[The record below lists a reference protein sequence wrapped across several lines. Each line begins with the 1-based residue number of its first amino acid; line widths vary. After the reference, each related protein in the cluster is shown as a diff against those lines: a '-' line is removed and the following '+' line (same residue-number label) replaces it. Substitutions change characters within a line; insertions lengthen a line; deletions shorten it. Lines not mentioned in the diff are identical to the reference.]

1 MRTSLFALSA
11 LTLASC
17 ASSIQSMPTAKAL
30 AGSPVDDFKSAC
42 DGDGGALWGVSLCG
56 PLIIADPETRTVW
69 ASQPD
74 SEGVLY
80 EEDKVWTG
88 QLPVG
93 VPIANTAVT
102 WAGAEWVMLITPLP
116 DDRMD
121 RQVLV
126 MHEAWHRIQD
136 EIGLPAL
143 PADAKHLETAD
154 ARTLLRLEMRA
165 LAEALEN
172 AGADRDR
179 SVSDALAFRS
189 ARIAISQ
196 NAGAAEDAL
205 DRNEGLASYTGV
217 VLGAGDNAVGY
228 AVKTLKAYDHHDALS
243 RTYAYATGPAWGLLL
258 DEYAPDWRATLGE
271 SSPTAHLSDHIPQPE
286 GEQSLE
292 ARSARYGVHQIREA
306 EQARSERRA
315 IELRALRDQYTSAP
329 RLILPL
335 REMQFEFDPNS
346 IVPLDGLGS
355 VYGGLTL
362 RDRWGEL
369 VAPGGALISEDFTR
383 IIAVRP
389 DPSGQTGDGWS
400 LDLATG
406 YTVELSPASGDF
418 ELVE

>member
-1 MRTSLFALSA
+1 MRTSRLALCA

-17 ASSIQSMPTAKAL
+17 ASPIQSTPTAKAL
-30 AGSPVDDFKSAC
+30 AGGAAAYFKTAC
-42 DGDGGALWGVSLCG
+42 DRDGRALWGVSLCG
-56 PLIIADPETRTVW
+56 PLIIADPGTRTVW

-74 SEGVLY
+74 SDGVLF
-80 EEDKVWTG
+80 EQDGVWTG

-136 EIGLPAL
+136 EIGFPAL
-143 PADAKHLETAD
+143 PADARHLETAG

-165 LAEALEN
+165 LVKALES

-179 SVSDALAFRS
+179 AVSDALAFR
-189 ARIAISQ
+189 AERIAISQ
-196 NAGAAEDAL
+196 EARLAEDAL

-217 VLGAGDNAVGY
+217 VLGAGNDPVGY
-228 AVKTLKAYDHHDALS
+228 AVKTLQAYDQHEAFA
-243 RTYAYATGPAWGLLL
+243 RTYAYATGPAYGLLL
-258 DEYAPDWRATLGE
+258 DEYAQTWRTALGE
-271 SSPTAHLSDHIPQPE
+271 SSPAAHLFDHIPQSA
-286 GEQSLE
+286 GRQSLE
-292 ARSARYGVHQIREA
+292 ARSARYGVDEIREA

-315 IELRALRDQYTSAP
+315 IELQALRDEYTSAP
-329 RLILPL
+329 RLVLPL
-335 REMQFEFDPNS
+335 REMQFEFDPNA

-389 DPSGQTGDGWS
+389 DPSGLTGDGWS

-406 YTVELSPASGDF
+406 FTVELSPASGDF